1 MQNFQN
7 AIEHIGNARP
17 RLGFSRLVLAHKQRL
32 GEFEIPI
39 AEHVPR
45 KAIGRIRRVVKPE
58 RFNRGRDVCRCMSK
72 LANGPAVKLQFD
84 RLWIKASGAGAIIH
98 FGKAR
103 RIPDFGREIAIAF
116 NALRR
121 KLDVAALGRHRG
133 ERKAQGIRAILV
145 NKIERI
151 DHIALGF
158 GHLRALLVADKGV
171 DIDRMKRFTFHK
183 VIAHHHHAGD
193 PEEDDVEACNEHVS
207 RIIPSKLG
215 CCIRP
220 AECRE
225 RPKCGREPRIEH
237 VFIANKHS
245 I

>member
-1 MQNFQN
+1 
-7 AIEHIGNARP
+7 
-17 RLGFSRLVLAHKQRL
+17 
-32 GEFEIPI
+32 
-39 AEHVPR
+39 
-45 KAIGRIRRVVKPE
+45 
-58 RFNRGRDVCRCMSK
+58 MSK

-103 RIPDFGREIAIAF
+103 RIPDFGCEIAIAF

-158 GHLRALLVADKGV
+158 GHLRALLVADERV
-171 DIDRMKRFTFHK
+171 DIDGVERFTFHK

-237 VFIANKHS
+237 IFIANKHS